1 MPNITYPNLCGPS
14 RDAGRPKPFTLLPI
28 KTPHLELVLRS
39 CEMTGDEIEDIYP
52 CTPFQEGLMAI
63 TAQQPTAYIAQITLG
78 IPESINISRF
88 KAAWEYLVHNCAIL
102 RTRIMIDSSGKS
114 IQVVTTRRSIHW
126 QDGDCLSPYL
136 QKDLAKSMGYGKPL
150 TRFAIINDQSHGRT
164 FVWTVHHALY
174 DGWTIRLLF
183 DHLSQIYQGT
193 YQSPP
198 PPFSTFVQYLQDA
211 WRSQQ
216 TEDFWRLQL
225 AGNDYRPWPDVPCQT
240 QVVADRTIHESFD
253 LPCAGRQE
261 VTAPTL
267 LRSAWAMTLGLFAS
281 SPDVVFAEVLS
292 GRDILLPQATEI
304 VGPMLSTIPIALEVD
319 FSLSVGDFLRRIQLH
334 AADIIDYQHVGLQN
348 INRLLLAEGRH
359 LPPLN
364 NMFIV
369 QPPEESGDDASS
381 LRLNA
386 IPDHI
391 TGLGIFDTFPVN
403 VQCVL
408 KQGSVDVQVAF
419 DGSIVTSDIM
429 VQVLA
434 VFVQLSR
441 QLATA
446 KDNLRLT
453 DLNVMPAAHLSQILL
468 HQRSPPPPVRACI
481 HQIIENRV
489 REAPQAIALHGFD
502 GELTYA
508 QLWKA
513 SNLIAGVLIDAGVS
527 RGVYVLLCFEKS
539 IWAIVS
545 MVAVLKAG
553 GACVNLDVSHPNGRI
568 EKIIQ
573 DTQATVIVAS
583 SKQRSR
589 LAALTSTVI
598 PVDEQTIQAMKPRK
612 TPKTVSLQPED
623 AAFVIYTSG
632 STGTPKGIVNTHQ
645 ALASSAAAHGA
656 VLDIGPKTRAIQFA
670 SYAFDSSIQDISTVL
685 QRGGCICVISE
696 TDRVSNYPAAVHSV
710 RGNYALLTTS
720 VASLYTPADLPCV
733 RTLQLGGEPMRKS
746 ILQAWC
752 GHARVMNTYGPAECS
767 INVTCA
773 GDMQIDDME
782 SNIGTPVGCRC
793 WVVNPDN
800 ASQLLPLGCAGE
812 MLVEGPILARGYLN
826 NPEKTRSVFIAPPPW
841 RQMLDSDIGPC
852 ERLYRTGDMALQ
864 SSSGNF
870 HYVGRKDA
878 QVKLNGQRL
887 EVQEIESLMQQ
898 HPSITQAAVLLPKA
912 GPFANRLV
920 ATFTLSGGHAEPS
933 DEICI
938 RQIGDHVQAD
948 LVGSLQETLSRS
960 LPASIRV
967 SYFIAVCDI
976 PLTISRK
983 IDRKA
988 IRHWLEMMRTDISNA
1003 PLDSDALAAHGCSPQ
1018 SPVDVALQ
1026 NACSHVLNV
1035 STTKINFSRSFFGI
1049 GGDSIAAI
1057 QVVAHLRAEHIAVTV
1072 PDLLQARTLADVAQ
1086 YATIENELFR
1096 AGDQPDDE
1104 LFCLSPIQR
1113 WYFSVRPPNAGSD
1126 GYYNQCVY
1134 GTLTQS
1140 FSESE
1145 LRQAITAL
1153 VQNHSMLRARFRQID
1168 GEWKQAI
1175 CSMSDDVFVF
1185 RAHELTDSAPK
1196 VLPDLAHTSHTGLD
1210 ITNGPV
1216 FSADMFKF
1224 PDGHQGL
1231 LLVAHHLVVDIV
1243 SWTVLID
1250 DLNVLLRGEQIRL
1263 REQMT
1268 FQAWCRLKYENFQG
1282 PKVVDERLDEPEDV
1296 KEANFEYWALDSE
1309 SQVMNKSQRVKSVC
1323 ADPDTTELILGDA
1336 NRALRTEPVDLL
1348 LSAVWIAFFAAFED
1362 RNGLAIYNEGH
1373 GRDLKSREIDLSR
1386 TVGWFTTLTRL
1397 SLCRQ
1402 SNPDPTSIVQMVK
1415 DCRRLA
1421 EPHSAEAFARR
1432 YLQHGTRRQEEPKE
1446 MLFNYQGYLAPAE
1459 STGALFQEENPHPF
1473 NVKDQ
1478 GTDFPVSALFEV
1490 EVIVVDGEV
1499 EYMVYWSEQL
1509 RHQSRIVTWI
1519 ESIPECLGI
1528 LATRLMQCKSQ
1539 TYSLTDF
1546 PLLALDYARL
1556 DRLRNSFLPHIR
1568 QHCRAQI
1575 EDVFPCSP
1583 MQDGI
1588 LLAQMKQVQ
1597 NYQTVQE
1604 YRVLSTAAG
1613 ESVDL
1618 NRLAAAWKQVV
1629 SHHPSL
1635 RTVFVES
1642 VDESSAFSQV
1652 VLDESFE
1659 PDIVYVNTPQDLT
1672 KLPPVEYQ
1680 QLRPPHRLSLAPE
1693 STGTAVCVLELSHVI
1708 VDAVSAGNILR
1719 DWAQAYGNI
1728 LQTRQK
1734 TQATTYADF
1743 IKYIRSISREEKL
1756 IYWTRYLADIEPCHF
1771 PSMPASK
1778 PSMQDHT
1785 AIRKLNQGES
1795 DRIRQF
1801 CTEAG
1806 ITLATLF
1813 QAAWSLVLS
1822 RYAGTDDVCFGYLAS
1837 GRDARVTGMKDAVGA
1852 FINML
1857 ICRVR
1862 PSGQTTALQFVQKV
1876 QNQSVEHLK
1885 YQHCTLA
1892 EIHHALD
1899 IPHGQP
1905 LFNTIMSFQK
1915 EDESVRK
1922 EGSSLSFVELGGRDP
1937 TEVRFLHFVLKS
1949 AS

>member
-1 MPNITYPNLCGPS
+1 MPNIAYPNVRGPS
-14 RDAGRPKPFTLLPI
+14 QDTNFPKPFTLLPI
-28 KTPHLELVLRS
+28 ETPHLEVFSRH
-39 CEMTGDEIEDIYP
+39 CEMTVDEIEDIYP

-88 KAAWEYLVHNCAIL
+88 KAAWECLVHNCAIL

-114 IQVVTTRRSIHW
+114 IQVVATRCSIHW
-126 QDGDCLSPYL
+126 QDGDCLSSYL
-136 QKDLAKSMGYGKPL
+136 QEDLAQSMGYGMPL
-150 TRFAIINDQSHGRT
+150 TRFAIINDQSHGRSL
-164 FVWTVHHALY
+164 VWTVHHALY

-183 DHLSQIYQGT
+183 DHLSQIYQGA

-198 PPFSTFVQYLQDA
+198 PPFSTFVQYLQDT

-216 TEDFWRLQL
+216 TKDFWSLQL
-225 AGNDYRPWPDVPCQT
+225 AGYNYRSWPEVPPQT
-240 QVVADRTIHESFD
+240 QVVADQTIHESFN
-253 LPCAGRQE
+253 LLYAGHQE

-267 LRSAWAMTLGLFAS
+267 LRSAWAMALGLFAS
-281 SPDVVFAEVLS
+281 SPNVVFAEVLS

-304 VGPMLSTIPIALEVD
+304 VGPMLSTVPIALEVD

-334 AADIIDYQHVGLQN
+334 AADIIDYQHAGLQN

-381 LRLNA
+381 LGLNA
-386 IPDHI
+386 IPDHT

-408 KQGSVDVQVAF
+408 KQDSVDVQVAF
-419 DGSIVTSDIM
+419 DGSIVTPDIM
-429 VQVLA
+429 AQLLA

-453 DLNVMPAAHLSQILL
+453 DLNVIPAAHVSQILL
-468 HQRSPPPPVRACI
+468 HQRKPPLPVRAYI

-489 REAPQAIALHGFD
+489 RDAPQAIALHGFD
-502 GELTYA
+502 GKLTYA
-508 QLWKA
+508 QLWQA
-513 SNLIAGVLIDAGVS
+513 SDLIAGVLIDAGVG
-527 RGVYVLLCFEKS
+527 RGVYVPLCFEKS

-545 MVAVLKAG
+545 MMAVLKAG
-553 GACVNLDVSHPNGRI
+553 GACVNLDASHPDGRI

-573 DTQATVIVAS
+573 DTQATVVVAS

-589 LAALTSTVI
+589 LAALASTVI
-598 PVDEQTIQAMKPRK
+598 PVDEETIQAMKPRK
-612 TPKTVSLQPED
+612 TSKTVSSQPED

-632 STGTPKGIVNTHQ
+632 STGTPKGIVNTHY
-645 ALASSAAAHGA
+645 ALVSSAAAHGA

-720 VASLYTPADLPCV
+720 VASLYTPADLPSV

-746 ILQAWC
+746 ILQAW
-752 GHARVMNTYGPAECS
+752 GEHARVMNTYGPAECS

-773 GDMQIDDME
+773 ADMREDDME
-782 SNIGTPVGCRC
+782 SNIGFPVGCRC

-800 ASQLLPLGCAGE
+800 ANQLLPLACAGE
-812 MLVEGPILARGYLN
+812 LLVEGPILARGYLN
-826 NPEKTRSVFIAPPPW
+826 DPEKTNSVFIAPPPW
-841 RQMLDSDIGPC
+841 RQMLDFDIGPC
-852 ERLYRTGDMALQ
+852 ERLYRTGDMVFQ
-864 SSSGNF
+864 SSNGNF

-887 EVQEIESLMQQ
+887 EVEEIESLMQQ
-898 HPSITQAAVLLPKA
+898 HPSITQAALLLPKA
-912 GPFANRLV
+912 GPYANRLV
-920 ATFTLSGGHAEPS
+920 AIFTLSDGHAEPS
-933 DEICI
+933 DEIRI
-938 RQIGDHVQAD
+938 RQISDDVRTD
-948 LVGSLQETLSRS
+948 LVGSLQETLSQS

-967 SYFIAVCDI
+967 SYFIAI
-976 PLTISRK
+976 WYLPLTISRK
-983 IDRKA
+983 LDRKT
-988 IRHWLEMMRTDISNA
+988 IRHWLEMMKTDISNA
-1003 PLDSDALAAHGCSPQ
+1003 ALDSDTLAAPHGCSPQ
-1018 SPVDVALQ
+1018 SPVDMALQ
-1026 NACSHVLNV
+1026 NACSHVLNLP
-1035 STTKINFSRSFFGI
+1035 TTKINFSRPFFGI

-1057 QVVAHLRAEHIAVTV
+1057 QVIARLRAEHIAVTV
-1072 PDLLQARTLADVAQ
+1072 PDLLQVRTLADVAQ
-1086 YATIENELFR
+1086 YATIDNELFC

-1113 WYFSVRPPNAGSD
+1113 WYFSVRPPNAGAD
-1126 GYYNQCVY
+1126 GYYNQCIY

-1145 LRQAITAL
+1145 VRQAITAL

-1196 VLPDLAHTSHTGLD
+1196 ILTDLAHTSHTGLD

-1216 FSADMFKF
+1216 FSVDMFKF
-1224 PDGHQGL
+1224 LDGRQSL
-1231 LLVAHHLVVDIV
+1231 LLVAHHLLVDIV
-1243 SWTVLID
+1243 SWTVLVD

-1268 FQAWCRLKYENFQG
+1268 FQAWCRLKYENFQSSE
-1282 PKVVDERLDEPEDV
+1282 VVDERLDEPEYA
-1296 KEANFEYWALDSE
+1296 KEANFEYWGLNSE
-1309 SQVMNKSQRVKSVC
+1309 SQVTNESQRVKSVC
-1323 ADPDTTELILGDA
+1323 ADPHTTELILGDA

-1362 RNGLAIYNEGH
+1362 RNGLVIYNEGH

-1397 SLCRQ
+1397 SLSRQ
-1402 SNPDPTSIVQMVK
+1402 SNPDPTSIVQMAK

-1421 EPHSAEAFARR
+1421 EPHSAEVFACR
-1432 YLQHGTRRQEEPKE
+1432 YLQRGTRRQEQPKE
-1446 MLFNYQGYLAPAE
+1446 MLFNYQGYLTPAE

-1490 EVIVVDGEV
+1490 EVIIVDGEV

-1509 RHQSRIVTWI
+1509 RHQRRIVTWI
-1519 ESIPECLGI
+1519 ESIPEFLHI
-1528 LATRLMQCKSQ
+1528 LATQLMECKLQ

-1556 DRLRNSFLPHIR
+1556 SRLQNSVLPHIR

-1583 MQDGI
+1583 MQDGL
-1588 LLAQMKQVQ
+1588 LLAQLKQAR
-1597 NYQTVQE
+1597 NYQTAQE
-1604 YRVLSTAAG
+1604 YRVCPTAAG

-1629 SHHPSL
+1629 SRHPSL
-1635 RTVFVES
+1635 RTVFTEG
-1642 VDESSAFSQV
+1642 VDDSSAFSQV
-1652 VLDESFE
+1652 VLNDSFG
-1659 PDIVYVNTPQDLT
+1659 PDIVYVNTPQDLAA
-1672 KLPPVEYQ
+1672 LPPVDYQ
-1680 QLRPPHRLSLAPE
+1680 QLRPPHRLALALE
-1693 STGTAVCVLELSHVI
+1693 STGDAVCVLELSHVI
-1708 VDAVSAGNILR
+1708 VDAASAGNILR
-1719 DWAQAYGNI
+1719 DWERAYRNT
-1728 LQTRQK
+1728 LQTRQEI
-1734 TQATTYADF
+1734 QATTYAEF
-1743 IKYIRSISREEKL
+1743 IKYIRSISCEEKL
-1756 IYWTRYLADIEPCHF
+1756 KYWTRYLADIEPCHF
-1771 PSMPASK
+1771 PSMPATK

-1785 AIRKLNQGES
+1785 AIRKLNQDES

-1801 CTEAG
+1801 CTHAG
-1806 ITLATLF
+1806 ITLATLL

-1837 GRDARVTGMKDAVGA
+1837 GRDAPVPGMKDAVGA

-1862 PSGQTTALQFVQKV
+1862 LSCQTTALQFVQEV
-1876 QNQSVEHLK
+1876 QKQSVEHLK

-1915 EDESVRK
+1915 EEESVRE
-1922 EGSSLSFVELGGRDP
+1922 EGSSLSFLELGGRDP
-1937 TEVRFLHFVLKS
+1937 TEVRLHHLC
-1949 AS
+1949 